1 MSERSLYLFIAL
13 RRTGNICPCRLE
25 NPAEAPPM
33 GGRPLADWYTLSA
46 EEVRRELGTGL
57 LGVSPGEAEERL
69 QRYGKNVLREEARE
83 TRLQVFLRQFK
94 SVLIVILI
102 IAAGISFLV
111 GEPVDAAAILII
123 VVLNAL
129 LGFSQEW
136 QAGEAIE
143 ALKKMLVQHAVV
155 IRGGER
161 QEIDAAGLVPGDIVI
176 LEMGERVPADLFI
189 TDATSLEVDEAP
201 LTGESSP
208 VDKAPG
214 SLPTGTALAE
224 RSNMAFAGTTVVNGR
239 GRGIAVATGMQ
250 TEFGKIAGLSQRVA
264 DETTPLARQMDRLGR
279 DLGLIAIG
287 IAVLVVVVGLLQQ
300 RGFLEMFLIGVS
312 LAVAVIPEGL
322 PAVVT
327 LTLALGIK
335 NMMRRNCLIRHL
347 PASET
352 LGAVSVIC
360 TDKTGTLTRNEMAV
374 VRVRTPDT
382 EVAVTGTGYLPMGEF
397 LVEEKPIDP
406 LADPGLRQ
414 FLRTGLLCNH
424 ATLILEEGGWRILGT
439 PTEGALVVAAEKA
452 GLSRDDAPEAAKEF
466 SFNSTRK
473 RMTIVY
479 REAEGDVAHVKG
491 APEVLLSLSSRLLR
505 GGSVVPL
512 TDDLRDT
519 LLSEIE
525 EYASQGLRVLGA
537 AYRPLPEGLAW
548 TEDTVEQDL
557 IFLGFAGIV
566 DPPRPEAAEA
576 IRLCRS
582 AGIDVIMITG
592 DNPLTAYAIAR
603 GLGLSSEGA
612 LTGAELEALSDDEL
626 ELRLRT
632 TKVLSRVTAEHKLRV
647 IDILSRNQAVI
658 AMTGD
663 GVNDAPALKK
673 ASIGIA
679 MGIKGTDV
687 AKESSDMVLVDDNFA
702 SIVAGVEEG
711 RREYDNISR
720 FTRYLL
726 SSNVGELV
734 AIVGGLLLGLPLI
747 LIPVQ
752 ILWINLVTDGLT
764 ALALGLEPAERDVM
778 RRRPRDPGEAIL
790 TRNAYLVI
798 LILGVWLGLLTI
810 YVFSGLYEV
819 NLDRARTMAFTG
831 LIIFELYNV
840 LNFRSFRQ
848 PLYRVG
854 FFSNPTLLLAILG
867 SLALQALV
875 VYVPIFNTFLG
886 TAPLTPGDWGLLALL
901 GLPVLIAGEAYKI
914 LLLRRGNDA
923 TGRRAGA

>member
-1 MSERSLYLFIAL
+1 M
-13 RRTGNICPCRLE
+13 P
-25 NPAEAPPM
+25 
-33 GGRPLADWYTLSA
+33 GGEPLPDWYSLA
-46 EEVRRELGTGL
+46 PDEVRRELDTGPEGL
-57 LGVSPGEAEERL
+57 SSQEAAARL
-69 QRYGKNVLREEARE
+69 ERYGANVLREEARE
-83 TRLQVFLRQFK
+83 TRLRVFLRQFK

-102 IAAGISFLV
+102 VAAAISFLV
-111 GEPVDAAAILII
+111 GEALDAAAILII

-143 ALKKMLVQHAVV
+143 ALKKLLVQHAVV
-155 IRGGER
+155 IRDGER
-161 QEIDAAGLVPGDIVI
+161 QEIDAAGVVPGDLVL
-176 LEMGERVPADLFI
+176 LEMGERVPADLFLVE
-189 TDATSLEVDEAP
+189 ATSLEVDEAP

-214 SLPTGTALAE
+214 MLPAETPLAE
-224 RSNMAFAGTTVVNGR
+224 RSNMTFAGTTVVNGH
-239 GRGIAVATGMQ
+239 GRGIVVATGMQ
-250 TEFGKIAGLSQRVA
+250 TEFGRIAGLSQRVG
-264 DETTPLARQMDRLGR
+264 DEATPLARQMDRLGR
-279 DLGLIAIG
+279 DLGLIAVG
-287 IAVLVVVVGLLQQ
+287 IAVLAVAVGLLQQ
-300 RGFLEMFLIGVS
+300 RELLEMFLVGVS

-327 LTLALGIK
+327 LTLAIGIK
-335 NMMRRNCLIRHL
+335 NMMRQNCLIRHL

-360 TDKTGTLTRNEMAV
+360 TDKTGTLTRNEMTV
-374 VRVRTPDT
+374 VRVRTPD
-382 EVAVTGTGYLPMGEF
+382 EEFEVTGAGYAPEGEF
-397 LVEEKPIDP
+397 LVEGRPVDP
-406 LADPGLRQ
+406 LADRGLRL
-414 FLRTGLLCNH
+414 FLRTVLLCNH
-424 ATLILEEGGWRILGT
+424 AAFALSEGGWRIFGT
-439 PTEGALVVAAEKA
+439 PTEGALVVAAAKA
-452 GLSRDDAPEAAKEF
+452 GLSRDDAPEAATEF

-479 REAEGDVAHVKG
+479 PGEGGHVAHVKG
-491 APEVLLSLSSRLLR
+491 APEVLLARSSRLMV
-505 GGSVVPL
+505 GGSAVPL
-512 TDDLRDT
+512 TGDRRAA
-519 LLSEIE
+519 LLHEIE
-525 EYASQGLRVLGA
+525 GYASQGLRVIGA
-537 AYRPLPEGLAW
+537 ACRTLPAGIEW
-548 TEDTVEQDL
+548 TADAVEEDLT
-557 IFLGFAGIV
+557 FLGFAAIV

-592 DNPLTAYAIAR
+592 DNPLTAYTIAR
-603 GLGLSSEGA
+603 DLGLSSEGA
-612 LTGAELEALSDDEL
+612 LTGADLEAMTDDEL
-626 ELRLRT
+626 ASRLKT

-647 IDILSRNQAVI
+647 IGILSRERAVI

-663 GVNDAPALKK
+663 GVNDAPALRK

-679 MGIKGTDV
+679 MGIKGTDA

-711 RREYDNISR
+711 RREYDNIAR

-778 RRRPRDPGEAIL
+778 QRRPRDPDESIL
-790 TRNAYLVI
+790 TRNAYLII

-810 YVFSGLYEV
+810 YAFSGYYEADI
-819 NLDRARTMAFTG
+819 DRARTMAFTG

-840 LNFRSFRQ
+840 LNFRSFRF
-848 PLYRVG
+848 PLYRIG
-854 FFSNPTLLLAILG
+854 IFSNPSLILAILG
-867 SLALQALV
+867 SLALQAVV
-875 VYVPIFNTFLG
+875 VYVPVFNAFLG
-886 TAPLTPGDWGLLALL
+886 TAPLALADWGLLALL
-901 GLPVLIAGEAYKI
+901 GLPVLLAGEGYKAI
-914 LLLRRGNDA
+914 AIRVQKE
-923 TGRRAGA
+923 RAPGI

>member
-1 MSERSLYLFIAL
+1 MGVLDR
-13 RRTGNICPCRLE
+13 
-25 NPAEAPPM
+25 EA
-33 GGRPLADWYTLSA
+33 GEASIA
-46 EEVRRELGTGL
+46 EEGPLPDWHTLMREEIEQRLGTGPSGL
-57 LGVSPGEAEERL
+57 STEEVEARLERYGPNVL
-69 QRYGKNVLREEARE
+69 QREARE
-83 TRLQVFLRQFK
+83 TRLTVFLRQFK
-94 SVLIVILI
+94 SVLIIILI
-102 IAAGISFLV
+102 IAAAVSFLV
-111 GEPVDAAAILII
+111 GEAIDAFAILII
-123 VVLNAL
+123 VALNAV

-143 ALKKMLVQHAVV
+143 ALKKLLVQHAVV
-155 IRGGER
+155 VRGGER
-161 QEIDAAGLVPGDIVI
+161 REIDASGIVPGDIVVV
-176 LEMGERVPADLFI
+176 EMGERVPADLFI
-189 TDATSLEVDEAP
+189 IEATSLQVDEAP

-208 VDKAPG
+208 VNKAPG
-214 SLPTGTALAE
+214 SLPPETPLAE

-239 GRGIAVATGMQ
+239 GYGIAVATGMK
-250 TEFGKIAGLSQRVA
+250 TEFGKIAGLSQQVA
-264 DETTPLARQMDRLGR
+264 DVTTPLARQMDRLGR

-287 IAVLVVVVGLLQQ
+287 IAVLVVIVGLLQQ

-335 NMMRRNCLIRHL
+335 SMMRRNCLIRHL

-360 TDKTGTLTRNEMAV
+360 TDKTGTLTRNEMTV
-374 VRVRTPDT
+374 VRVRTPGE
-382 EVAVTGTGYLPMGEF
+382 EVTVTGAGYAPEGEF
-397 LVEEKPIDP
+397 LVGERTIDP

-414 FLRTGLLCNH
+414 YLRTVLLCNH
-424 ATLILEEGGWRILGT
+424 ATLALEEGGWRIFGT
-439 PTEGALVVAAEKA
+439 PTEGALVVAAAKA
-452 GLSRDDAPEAAKEF
+452 GLSRDDAPETVKEF

-473 RMTIVY
+473 RMTIIY
-479 REAEGDVAHVKG
+479 REDEGDVAYVKG
-491 APEVLLSLSSRLLR
+491 APEVLLSLSSRALLA
-505 GGSVVPL
+505 GSVVPL
-512 TDDLRDT
+512 TEDLRAK
-519 LLSEIE
+519 LLAEIE
-525 EYASQGLRVLGA
+525 EYASQGLRLLGA
-537 AYRPLPEGLAW
+537 AYRPLPAGLEW
-548 TEDTVEQDL
+548 TEDSVEQDL

-576 IRLCRS
+576 IRLCKS

-592 DNPLTAYAIAR
+592 DNPLTAYTIAKN
-603 GLGLSSEGA
+603 LGLSSEGA
-612 LTGAELEALSDDEL
+612 LTGADLESMSDEDL
-626 ELRLRT
+626 ERRLRT

-647 IDILSRNQAVI
+647 IDVLSKDQAVI

-734 AIVGGLLLGLPLI
+734 AIVGGILLGLPLI

-778 RRRPRDPGEAIL
+778 QRKPRDPGEAIL
-790 TRNAYLVI
+790 TRSAYLVI
-798 LILGVWLGLLTI
+798 SILGIWLGLLTI
-810 YVFSGLYEV
+810 CVFSGLYEID
-819 NLDRARTMAFTG
+819 LDRARTMAFTG

-840 LNFRSFRQ
+840 LNFRSFRF
-848 PLYRVG
+848 PLHQIG

-867 SLALQALV
+867 SLALQAVV

-886 TAPLTPGDWGLLALL
+886 TAPLTLADWGLLALL
-901 GLPVLIAGEAYKI
+901 GLPVLIAGEAYKVI
-914 LLLRRGNDA
+914 RL
-923 TGRRAGA
+923 RAGKGAEAPPVPA